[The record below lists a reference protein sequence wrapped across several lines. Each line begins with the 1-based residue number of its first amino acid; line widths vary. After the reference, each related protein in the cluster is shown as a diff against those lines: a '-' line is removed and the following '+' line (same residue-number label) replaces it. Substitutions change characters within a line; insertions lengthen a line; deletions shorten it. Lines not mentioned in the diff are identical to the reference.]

1 MNRPSSNMP
10 PMVESRAAL
19 ARDPRVDGNDS
30 HDHSSISSAMLLTLA
45 GFASLS
51 LGDAV
56 IKSAAGLWPS
66 TGVAA
71 LRFTLGAVLLGL
83 LLLVRSGP
91 SAFFL
96 PMPKYQIARGAM
108 LATATLAFFTSIFL
122 MPLADATAILFISP
136 ALTALLSAW
145 LLKERVA
152 PHIWVASVIAFI
164 GVVLILRPNIAN
176 FGPTAALPLI
186 AALAMSGVMM
196 LNRKVAGSGGVLLM
210 QFLLACFTAPF
221 LILATIAAHYASIE
235 GFTITAPPPQW
246 VWIVCVVVA
255 CTSSVS
261 HMLIYLG
268 TTRAS
273 AAVVAP
279 MVYVQLLVAL
289 LVGVFFYQD
298 YPDLQAMG
306 GAVLIIASGLY
317 LWQRSRAA

>member
-1 MNRPSSNMP
+1 MP
-10 PMVESRAAL
+10 PMIETKRAVQAATHL
-19 ARDPRVDGNDS
+19 DTANSGGHDS
-30 HDHSSISSAMLLTLA
+30 TGSAMLLTLA

-51 LGDAV
+51 VGDAI
-56 IKSAAGLWPS
+56 IKSAAGMWPS
-66 TGVAA
+66 AGVAA

-83 LLLVRSGP
+83 LLLLRSGP
-91 SAFFL
+91 SAFTI
-96 PMPKYQIARGAM
+96 PMFRYQVARGAL

-122 MPLADATAILFISP
+122 MPLADATAILFINP

-152 PHIWVASVIAFI
+152 PYIWGASIIAFV

-176 FGPTAALPLI
+176 FGITAALPLI

-235 GFTITAPPPQW
+235 GFTITVPPPQW
-246 VWIVCVVVA
+246 VWFVCVVVA
-255 CTSSVS
+255 CTASFS

-289 LVGVFFYQD
+289 LVGIFVYQD

-317 LWQRSRAA
+317 LWWKSRAA